1 MMTNGLKIY
10 KKKLL
15 NLLQPIETL
24 DIIDWAE
31 KYIDCIPDSPFSG
44 RLNLHRTPFLI
55 EPLRQTTETSTTLS
69 VINFPVQ
76 IGKSLILKLLA
87 LYQIINDPAP
97 ILFLADTPANSSDF
111 CDTSLVP
118 MLKQNRVFDGLISSA
133 TGADM
138 KETKIFNN
146 GSILWNRGASNL
158 RNLQRRSVKLLL
170 ADECWL
176 YPQGHIEEAVKRI
189 TRFEG
194 EGGRAVLVSQSGDLG
209 GEFDSYFQQTNQQ
222 EFKWCCPCCGN
233 YVTYNL
239 ECIKYDSEAYTDSGA
254 IDYEKIKNTLKYSCP
269 FCDFET
275 PATKEALSKLN
286 ENSQWFAENDNAE
299 VGKIGFHTT
308 AFAFLDA
315 YSLITEYVNAKL
327 HATDGDFSKLKI
339 FYQKRLAQPWA
350 EQYEMIDTSVKEDDS
365 HQYGKTWSKMAY
377 ITRSGKLIDQDDE
390 NIKQEILNGALPLI
404 FMGVDVQQDHFY
416 YTIRAFSSNPQN
428 DSMLIECG
436 QLYTWADIF
445 AKREEFKI
453 PNSNLGIDSGFR
465 TREIYAITTENRCFA
480 MKGHA
485 QRSFKR
491 EIPNTIGRKIY
502 ESHAVAAP
510 QPIQVATN
518 EITLSGKSKP
528 SVRKAF
534 LLSFSANA
542 AKDWLFFNRQRTQK
556 GRASFNIPCNTPTEY
571 NEQMNSEKRVLEG
584 RHYVWRLRK
593 SHHDNHYLDTET
605 MIYALA
611 LNLLL
616 SRGNNELE
624 EYIT

>member
-1 MMTNGLKIY
+1 MNNGLKIY

-15 NLLQPIETL
+15 NLLQPIECL
-24 DIIDWAE
+24 NIIDWSE
-31 KYIDCIPDSPFSG
+31 KYIETIPDSPYTG

-55 EPLRQTTETSTTLS
+55 EPLRQTAETNTTLS
-69 VINFPVQ
+69 VLNFPVQ

-97 ILFLADTPANSSDF
+97 ILFLADTPANSEDF

-118 MLKQNRVFDGLISSA
+118 MIRQNRVFDGLISSA
-133 TGADM
+133 TGANM
-138 KETKIFNN
+138 KETKIFSN

-189 TRFEG
+189 TRFQG
-194 EGGRAVLVSQSGDLG
+194 EGGKAVLVSQSGDLG
-209 GEFDSYFQQTNQQ
+209 GEFDTYFQQTNQQ
-222 EFKWCCPCCGN
+222 EYKWKCPCCGN
-233 YVTYNL
+233 HVAYNL
-239 ECIKYDSEAYTDSGA
+239 DCIKYDTEAYTNRGE
-254 IDYEKIKNTLKYSCP
+254 IDFKRIKESLKYACP
-269 FCDFET
+269 FCDFST
-275 PATKEALSKLN
+275 PANKESLKSLN
-286 ENSQWFAENDNAE
+286 ESSSWVAENENAE
-299 VGKIGFHTT
+299 HGKIGFHTS

-315 YSLITEYVNAKL
+315 YSLIVEYINAKL

-339 FYQKRLAQPWA
+339 FFQKRLAQPWA
-350 EQYEMIDTSVKEDDS
+350 EQYEIIDTSVKEDDS

-377 ITRSGKLIDQDDE
+377 ITRNGKYITQDDE

-404 FMGVDVQQDHFY
+404 FMAVDVQLDHFY
-416 YTIRAFSSNPQN
+416 YSIRAFSADPQN

-491 EIPNTIGRKIY
+491 EVPNTIGRKVY

-510 QPIQVATN
+510 QQIQVTTN
-518 EITLSGKSKP
+518 EMTLSGKTKP
-528 SVRKAF
+528 GVRKAF

-556 GRASFNIPCNTPTEY
+556 GRANFNIPSNTPPEY
-571 NEQMNSEKRVLEG
+571 NEQMNAEKRMLEG
-584 RHYVWRLRK
+584 RYYVWRPRK
-593 SHHDNHYLDTET
+593 GNHGNHYLDTET
-605 MIYALA
+605 MIYSLC

-616 SRGNNELE
+616 SRGNNDLE